1 MFFTTYPRAENS
13 FLSSLNTEN
22 ERSWDWVEFSIN
34 TPMYL
39 VSADY
44 NDDGLILG
52 RTFIFGNLR
61 DLFEFLANQD
71 SEYSNF
77 SVSLLSP
84 GYLNGTSSYQLGVLK
99 EIWIEPS
106 SNSHLFVLGDGQNL
120 SHSSDGKKLNK
131 KRMQKLISF

>member
-1 MFFTTYPRAENS
+1 MFFTTYPQAENK
-13 FLSSLNTEN
+13 FLSSLSAEN
-22 ERSWDWVEFSIN
+22 ERSWNWVEFSIN

-39 VSADY
+39 ASADFTE
-44 NDDGLILG
+44 DGLTLG

-61 DLFEFLANQD
+61 DLFGFLENPCA
-71 SEYSNF
+71 EYSNF
-77 SVSLLSP
+77 AVSLLSP
-84 GYLNGTSSYQLGVLK
+84 GFLNGTSAYQLGVLK

-106 SNSHLFVLGDGQNL
+106 SDSQLFVLDDGKNL